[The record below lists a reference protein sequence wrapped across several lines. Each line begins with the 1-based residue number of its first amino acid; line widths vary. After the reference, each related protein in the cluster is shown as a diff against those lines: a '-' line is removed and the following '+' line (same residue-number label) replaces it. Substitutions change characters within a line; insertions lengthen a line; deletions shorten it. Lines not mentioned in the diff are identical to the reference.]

1 MHHAGAGK
9 EYSNTIK
16 PACSNPFYWGVI
28 VHLGAIY
35 TTRLKISEFFGCW
48 GFDLWKHLY
57 NARTC
62 LRIRKRKDSIIWGS
76 LKNMPPCCCC
86 WRSCWLSLWPG
97 ALGANDVANAMGA
110 SVGARSIT
118 VRQAILIAVIFEF
131 AGAYLAGGE
140 VTSTIREGL
149 IDSTKVSD
157 QPELL
162 FLGCYRL
169 YSLQVSGC

>member
-1 MHHAGAGK
+1 
-9 EYSNTIK
+9 
-16 PACSNPFYWGVI
+16 
-28 VHLGAIY
+28 
-35 TTRLKISEFFGCW
+35 
-48 GFDLWKHLY
+48 
-57 NARTC
+57 
-62 LRIRKRKDSIIWGS
+62 
-76 LKNMPPCCCC
+76 
-86 WRSCWLSLWPG
+86 
-97 ALGANDVANAMGA
+97 MGA